1 MFRYNKVALETS
13 IEHETSSSYTN
24 SPTSKARRVVSLK
37 NCPSTVKWVP
47 PKRREQLTQKEIIFR
62 KIRGQVKCI
71 IITSKWCHIFIFCSV
86 LNKLTPD
93 NFDRLV
99 TDLANYIVG
108 YDRETLKGAILLVR
122 LAYIIVYLQCMYNGH
137 VHVHYTCESVQITCM

>member
-1 MFRYNKVALETS
+1 MYN
-13 IEHETSSSYTN
+13 IHIN
-24 SPTSKARRVVSLK
+24 MVS
-37 NCPSTVKWVP
+37 
-47 PKRREQLTQKEIIFR
+47 F
-62 KIRGQVKCI
+62 
-71 IITSKWCHIFIFCSV
+71 FIFFYSV

-122 LAYIIVYLQCMYNGH
+122 LQH
-137 VHVHYTCESVQITCM
+137 